1 MNRSVETET
10 MLLSARKSKGRREC
24 DEKTVGNCEYG
35 EQDLVDKLTTIQI
48 GVASVRACM
57 RVGLRLQRGTEKT

>member
-1 MNRSVETET
+1 MNRSLETET
-10 MLLSARKSKGRREC
+10 MLLSARESKGRREC

-48 GVASVRACM
+48 AW
-57 RVGLRLQRGTEKT
+57 RG